1 MNDEQ
6 LIWEAYKKQKVQI
19 SPIKEELIGLLE
31 GFRHFTKMIDNY
43 LSFYEKTLN
52 VRRRRISEEGQPIT
66 PEEKN
71 DAHIFR
77 DEYLVNFQDD
87 IENITEDNYE
97 DKVWIAH
104 EELTNNLYYDSLERL
119 KKLGLT
125 EDHAKGLIDE
135 YCIGMDTGD
144 EYTKHGIEKI
154 MNADL

>member
-6 LIWEAYKKQKVQI
+6 MIWEAYKKQKVQI
-19 SPIKEELIGLLE
+19 SPIKEELINLLE
-31 GFRHFTKMIDNY
+31 GFRHFKRMIHNY

-52 VRRRRISEEGQPIT
+52 VRRRNYSEEGQPIT

-71 DAHIFR
+71 DALIFR

-97 DKVWIAH
+97 DKVWMAH

-125 EDHAKGLIDE
+125 EDHAKQLIEE
-135 YCIGMDTGD
+135 YCLGMDTDD